1 VCGEVDHQFEP
12 LARVPRCDCELV
24 GVPSTNDASSGAVS
38 SENPSHRLNQS
49 GVEVVVVVVEEEE
62 VVAFALVDD
71 DAVVVVVSCEY
82 RLSPSFSLRDAKY
95 RSAAERLVSSLVDR
109 EGVTLCKS
117 PIMEWND
124 EELESAIDC
133 LLLVESSNRDN
144 VDALKK
150 LEELVDDEASAH
162 ND

>member
-1 VCGEVDHQFEP
+1 M
-12 LARVPRCDCELV
+12 
-24 GVPSTNDASSGAVS
+24 
-38 SENPSHRLNQS
+38 
-49 GVEVVVVVVEEEE
+49 VVVVEEE
-62 VVAFALVDD
+62 VVAFAFVDD
-71 DAVVVVVSCEY
+71 DAVVVVVSCGY
-82 RLSPSFSLRDAKY
+82 RLPPSFSLRDAKY

-150 LEELVDDEASAH
+150 LGELVDDEASAH